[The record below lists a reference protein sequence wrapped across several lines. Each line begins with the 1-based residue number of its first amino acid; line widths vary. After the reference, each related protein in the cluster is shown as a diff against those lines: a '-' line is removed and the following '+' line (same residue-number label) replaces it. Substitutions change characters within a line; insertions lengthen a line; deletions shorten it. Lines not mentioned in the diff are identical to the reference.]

1 MTPLS
6 YILSPLSPT
15 SPDRTRD
22 VNVYRAREEGGGG
35 RREEEGG
42 RREEEDGGN
51 EDEQQKSYEY
61 TY

>member
-51 EDEQQKSYEY
+51 EDEQQK
-61 TY
+61 